1 MKKGFDK
8 VTILILTALGVCAI
22 VLFATFQI
30 TKSNDNT
37 MPIIALIC
45 VFLFG
50 IYFFYSK
57 SRLLINKDS
66 TVFPLFNSRIVKIVG
81 LIMNLFLVALIV
93 YACSQKRINIGLLC
107 ALGVVTFNSLIKTL
121 FPYRSG
127 NIIMIDKK
135 GIYGPKMGYLEW
147 NLIDSFK
154 IESDIMFIC
163 FILKNKEHQIL
174 SYNENVNI
182 GQLKYF
188 LQENIKCLN

>member
-1 MKKGFDK
+1 
-8 VTILILTALGVCAI
+8 
-22 VLFATFQI
+22 
-30 TKSNDNT
+30 
-37 MPIIALIC
+37 
-45 VFLFG
+45 
-50 IYFFYSK
+50 
-57 SRLLINKDS
+57 
-66 TVFPLFNSRIVKIVG
+66 
-81 LIMNLFLVALIV
+81 MNLFLVALIV

-154 IESDIMFIC
+154 IESDIMLIC